1 VDSIDAL
8 NPCAT
13 QFDPEGVGGLFDS
26 IERSISG
33 SISVPEV
40 KVLIDLDLPVDK
52 SVTGGNCRE
61 SLHLIFTVQVFTV
74 GTLRTNLSLCHRSI
88 QF

>member
-1 VDSIDAL
+1 MDSIDAL

-40 KVLIDLDLPVDK
+40 LIDSDLDCSRGVDRFG
-52 SVTGGNCRE
+52 SRLFQRC
-61 SLHLIFTVQVFTV
+61 
-74 GTLRTNLSLCHRSI
+74 
-88 QF
+88 

>member
-1 VDSIDAL
+1 MDSIDAL

-33 SISVPEV
+33 SISVLE
-40 KVLIDLDLPVDK
+40 VLIDSDLDDSSSNESALRSGGRRCNRLPW
-52 SVTGGNCRE
+52 TM
-61 SLHLIFTVQVFTV
+61 
-74 GTLRTNLSLCHRSI
+74 
-88 QF
+88 

>member
-40 KVLIDLDLPVDK
+40 LIDSDLDCSRGVDRFG
-52 SVTGGNCRE
+52 SR
-61 SLHLIFTVQVFTV
+61 
-74 GTLRTNLSLCHRSI
+74 
-88 QF
+88 